1 MLKLRTLGWLL
12 LVVFAFALFPDH
24 STAQNVN
31 APGDW
36 EMLRPQGEEFGILMP
51 KNSVS
56 ETTKE
61 PYHKMTLNTR
71 SYLWTSPAGP
81 VFAVVSISGIKSN
94 PAMYTEME
102 RVNSYVDAFK
112 RWFPKKVRPKE
123 TMARLTFAK
132 EMSLNGNAGRE
143 YKMVLGD
150 LSGTAHVY
158 ATRKR
163 FYAIV
168 ALNTKKDDTLTERF
182 LSSLELPEKTNEPPP
197 PVAQNPEKAPDK
209 QPVTEQTLPE
219 GEAANAQAQKP
230 DPGKTEAKQP
240 SETAANEAGAK
251 QPEAAAGTDPS
262 KKAPISGG
270 LLNSKAITL
279 PKPDY
284 PAEAR
289 AARVAG
295 TVVVQI
301 TIDEYGNVTTARAI
315 SGHPL
320 LQQPSVN
327 AALMARFSPTFF
339 MGEAVKVTGVLH
351 YNFVAQ

>member
-1 MLKLRTLGWLL
+1 MLKLRTFGWLL
-12 LVVFAFALFPDH
+12 LVVSAFALFADE
-24 STAQNVN
+24 SAAQDLSDRS
-31 APGDW
+31 DW
-36 EMLRPQGEEFGILMP
+36 EMLRPVGEEFGILMP
-51 KNSVS
+51 KNSVA
-56 ETTKE
+56 ETSKE

-71 SYLWTSPAGP
+71 SYLWQSSAGP

-112 RWFPKKVRPKE
+112 RWIPKKVRPKE
-123 TMARLTFAK
+123 TVARLTFLK
-132 EMSLNGNAGRE
+132 DTTLNGNPGRE

-163 FYAIV
+163 FYAIA
-168 ALNTKKDDTLTERF
+168 ALNTKKDETLTERF
-182 LSSLELPEKTNEPPP
+182 LSSLELPEKINEPPP
-197 PVAQNPEKAPDK
+197 PIAQQNPEKTPAGEK
-209 QPVTEQTLPE
+209 QPVAEEALPE
-219 GEAANAQAQKP
+219 GEAKAQAQKP
-230 DPGKTEAKQP
+230 DPGRTEGK
-240 SETAANEAGAK
+240 SETAGNEAEAK
-251 QPEAAAGTDPS
+251 PPETAATTDPT
-262 KKAPISGG
+262 KKPPIAGG
-270 LLNSKAITL
+270 LLNNKALSL

-289 AARVAG
+289 AARVSG
-295 TVVVQI
+295 IVVVQV
-301 TIDEYGNVTTARAI
+301 TIDEYGNVTAARAI

-327 AALMARFSPTFF
+327 AALMARFSPTLF

>member
-12 LVVFAFALFPDH
+12 LVVCAFAPCPDE
-24 STAQNVN
+24 SPAQDLNDRS
-31 APGDW
+31 GW

-51 KNSVS
+51 KNSVADAS
-56 ETTKE
+56 KE
-61 PYHKMTLNTR
+61 PYHKMTLNMR
-71 SYLWTSPAGP
+71 SYLWQSPSGP

-94 PAMYTEME
+94 PAMYTELE

-112 RWFPKKVRPKE
+112 RWIPKKVRPKE
-123 TMARLTFAK
+123 TMARLTFRGDRT
-132 EMSLNGNAGRE
+132 LNGNPGRE

-150 LSGTAHVY
+150 LSGTANVY

-182 LSSLELPEKTNEPPP
+182 LSSLELPEKINEPPP
-197 PVAQNPEKAPDK
+197 PVAQNPEKAPAVEK
-209 QPVTEQTLPE
+209 PPVAEQTLPE
-219 GEAANAQAQKP
+219 GEAAAQKP
-230 DPGKTEAKQP
+230 DPGRTEGK
-240 SETAANEAGAK
+240 SETAATEGETKPAETTAS
-251 QPEAAAGTDPS
+251 TDPT
-262 KKAPISGG
+262 KKAPLAGG
-270 LLNSKAITL
+270 LLNGKAISL

-289 AARVAG
+289 AARISG
-295 TVVVQI
+295 TVVVQV

-327 AALMARFSPTFF
+327 AALMARFSPTLF